1 MLGSFEWAVVVVFL
15 SFLLFT
21 EPHCSAWPG
30 KSKWLKGKGKVLL
43 PSLIRVAASSTS
55 PPASSK
61 MDWRS
66 VDSQDWRRGVNWTAH
81 TVQRVV
87 GKEFLQLLNLRA
99 IFRLVWLCL
108 SLESKRRG
116 LVRHWKNG
124 KSKAGSAKQTWV
136 SKVEL
141 TRSRGV
147 NSTPTTT
154 KAATAKA
161 GIPTPTPTTTTATMK
176 RARPA
181 NLTLLPDTSRAFY
194 PAIALDAD
202 DAPDSP
208 PSPLTPSSSS
218 SPSLILS
225 PAPDFTLGVD
235 ADDLSRDL
243 ADLARLR
250 KNVQRNL
257 RLRPIRSFNALPNV
271 SAHRD
276 HACRSA
282 RQSSP
287 SSSSATS
294 SVYYTPVDP
303 IPSSPLHSPPPS
315 VLAAS
320 AWHPG
325 LLADRLSSSKRPIL
339 IDTRPYATY
348 QVSHLA
354 GSVNIAIPSLILKRY
369 RKPGGGFHSLD
380 SLRQYV
386 TSEEDKQQ
394 WDIQSAPG
402 GDRWDGDIVI
412 IHGEETDE
420 SDKDNLQV
428 TAWALLPVLSV
439 LLGPGRVH
447 YLRGGMPA
455 AQLHP
460 RLSPHIVVQNI
471 LNTNVSEQPLKSAKG
486 TGVFQINTAAPT
498 TTTFPDVTAP
508 EPSLFAYQLS
518 DSPDEPTLSP
528 SQPIHRPRS
537 VPSRHPSAQNLWR
550 AGDQPLTL
558 PRLQIRTEPTC
569 PATMPV
575 TPTQSTTSMSPHISL
590 PPQSPSHLTLLHS
603 NHTPPA
609 ASPRWTSSP
618 GEFLP
623 PPPSVFTQSPYS
635 LTPPRTPDTPMP
647 NIPVR
652 SPGTSRPF
660 NMAPSSSG
668 SDLSEELPTFSV
680 STILP
685 GFLYLGP
692 ELSLPT
698 HVTELKA
705 LGIRRIL
712 NIAAECDADDYGLA
726 LDHEFERYIRVP
738 MRDTV
743 EEEKVR
749 DCLRLVCQILGAFS
763 PCFPRSTSETN
774 AYSLNR

>member
-1 MLGSFEWAVVVVFL
+1 LAQGGELDCTHRLKS
-15 SFLLFT
+15 SR
-21 EPHCSAWPG
+21 G
-30 KSKWLKGKGKVLL
+30 KI
-43 PSLIRVAASSTS
+43 PSTS
-55 PPASSK
+55 EPSGDISPGLALLELGIEKTRTCKTFGRVEKQNWIDKTNRGFQKSSGPV
-61 MDWRS
+61 RGGS
-66 VDSQDWRRGVNWTAH
+66 TRHRRR
-81 TVQRVV
+81 QR
-87 GKEFLQLLNLRA
+87 RA
-99 IFRLVWLCL
+99 
-108 SLESKRRG
+108 
-116 LVRHWKNG
+116 
-124 KSKAGSAKQTWV
+124 
-136 SKVEL
+136 
-141 TRSRGV
+141 
-147 NSTPTTT
+147 TTT
-154 KAATAKA
+154 KAGTQTQTLAMA
-161 GIPTPTPTTTTATMK
+161 TATMK

-181 NLTLLPDTSRAFY
+181 NLTLLPDTSRTFY

-208 PSPLTPSSSS
+208 PSSSTLSS
-218 SPSLILS
+218 SPSPSLVLS
-225 PAPDFTLGVD
+225 PAPDFSLGVD

-250 KNVQRNL
+250 KSVQRNL
-257 RLRPIRSFNALPNV
+257 RLRPIRSFNTLPNV
-271 SAHRD
+271 SSHRD

-282 RQSSP
+282 RPSSP

-320 AWHPG
+320 AWDPG

-348 QVSHLA
+348 QASHLA

-380 SLRQYV
+380 SLRQYI

-460 RLSPHIVVQNI
+460 RLSLHIVAQST
-471 LNTNVSEQPLKSAKG
+471 LNTDVSEHPLKSAKG
-486 TGVFQINTAAPT
+486 KGVFQINTAAPT
-498 TTTFPDVTAP
+498 TATFPDITAP
-508 EPSLFAYQLS
+508 ESSLFAYQLS
-518 DSPDEPTLSP
+518 DSPNEPTSSP

-537 VPSRHPSAQNLWR
+537 VPSRRPSAQNLWR

-569 PATMPV
+569 LATVPV
-575 TPTQSTTSMSPHISL
+575 TPTQFTTSISTHIPL

-623 PPPSVFTQSPYS
+623 PPSVFTQSSYS

-660 NMAPSSSG
+660 NMAPPSTG

-692 ELSLPT
+692 ELSLPA
-698 HVTELKA
+698 HVVELKE

-726 LDHEFERYIRVP
+726 LDHEFERYVRVP

-749 DCLRLVCQILGAFS
+749 DCLRLVCQILGAS
-763 PCFPRSTSETN
+763 SLCFIRSTSETN
-774 AYSLNR
+774 AYSLNRRSCTLQRSNIRPLQSWALPQRCSSHGLPHPRPPLASLTRIRVRRRSSPRRIPQHRIRLGTHGIRSS